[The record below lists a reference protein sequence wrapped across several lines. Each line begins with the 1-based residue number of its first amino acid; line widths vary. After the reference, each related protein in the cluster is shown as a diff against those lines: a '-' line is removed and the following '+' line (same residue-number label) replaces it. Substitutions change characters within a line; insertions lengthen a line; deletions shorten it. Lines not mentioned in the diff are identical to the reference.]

1 MAYPTSFL
9 RLVVIGTLY
18 GSETFTWSLALRRN
32 FDPDAVVPAEV
43 PQGVV
48 DAVTNF
54 HTATGNNLGAQA
66 VLTAIKLNEIGTD
79 GKYVS
84 QGDTVMHEFVT
95 GVPGGGTSV
104 HPSQC
109 AVAVTLRTAIKRGRA
124 SSGRFY
130 LPKLASAVG
139 SDGRMTAP
147 EAQQIA
153 QNATTFL
160 TDLQTALNDDW
171 QPAVMS
177 NIGTG
182 ASQGITLVEC
192 GRVIDT
198 IRSRRTSLE
207 EDRQPGTPLG
217 P

>member
-1 MAYPTSFL
+1 MAYPTTFL

-32 FDPDAVVPAEV
+32 FTPNPVVPDEV
-43 PQGVV
+43 PAGVIE
-48 DAVTNF
+48 AVTDF
-54 HTATGNNLGAQA
+54 HTATGMNLGSAA
-66 VLTAIKLNEIGTD
+66 VLTAIKLNEIGED
-79 GKYVS
+79 GRYVS
-84 QGDTVMHEFVT
+84 QGDTVMHEFAT
-95 GVPGGGTSV
+95 GVPGTGTSV

-109 AVAVTLRTAIKRGRA
+109 AVAVTLRTNIKRGRA

-139 SDGRMTAP
+139 SDGRMPVA

-153 QNATTFL
+153 TNATTFL
-160 TDLQTALNDDW
+160 TDLQAAMDGAW
-171 QPAVMS
+171 SPAVMS

-182 ASQGITLVEC
+182 ASQAITLVEC
-192 GRVIDT
+192 GRVVDT